1 MTVTYQTNIQDTTY
15 NGWTNYETWNVALW
29 ISNDEGFYD
38 IARLCDDY
46 QDFVDSTEN
55 FITKTPDGVSF
66 TSDKLNWIELNE
78 MIEDLWSRLYLTPV
92 TRV

>member
-1 MTVTYQTNIQDTTY
+1 MSTTYQTNIQDETY

-29 ISNDEGFYD
+29 IGNNEGLYD

-55 FITKTPDGVSF
+55 FITKTRDGVSF
-66 TSDKLNWIELNE
+66 TSDKLNWNELNE
-78 MIEDLWSRLYLTPV
+78 LIEDL
-92 TRV
+92 